1 MIITASAR
9 NSCTVIYAAII
20 TNQNTSWMPKKK
32 LEKSHDFS
40 YVQCLCVWLVMW
52 PWMLTNITDLH
63 IMTLYMWGI
72 CSYIMTQLITVI
84 YTYSNGC
91 AK

>member
-1 MIITASAR
+1 MWGI
-9 NSCTVIYAAII
+9 C
-20 TNQNTSWMPKKK
+20 
-32 LEKSHDFS
+32 S
-40 YVQCLCVWLVMW
+40 Y
-52 PWMLTNITDLH
+52 